1 MNNFIS
7 NDSILLRAID
17 PANQPN
23 AYHVIGIVSNVPVR
37 FMVDT
42 GAAVSLIREDVRA
55 QLTPMGDIKLETW
68 NKNLVGVEGSPLSVL
83 GATTLDVTLAGT
95 VVSGD
100 FLVAKALS
108 AEAIMGLDFLEGQG
122 CVINTGQG
130 VIHMKGKAIP
140 LSRET
145 KAHVSNVSIKAS
157 ERLHIPAY
165 SGIETLA
172 QIPFEG
178 EVDPAV
184 NWIVEPLLSDD
195 MPALVANA
203 IVTSFKQ
210 GGITTVPVRLINP
223 SPQPIVINKGMK
235 LAQMGS
241 CADNCT
247 VRTVDI
253 ATEDQPPIDIPLQK
267 QQALWNMVEQCDET
281 LSEEQQ
287 LKLYNL
293 LLSHADIFATGD
305 DDLGRTN
312 HLSHTISTG
321 SHMPIRQQARRMPPY
336 QRSEVKELLES
347 MLARDVIQP
356 SKSPWASPIVV
367 VRKKDG
373 SARFCVDYRKLNSIT
388 HKDAYPLPRIDDTL
402 DTLAG
407 SQWFSTLDLVSGYW
421 QVEVAESDRAKTA
434 FITQEGL
441 FEFKVMPFGLCN
453 APATFQRLMNL
464 VLAGVQWSECLV
476 YLDDIIV
483 LGKTYEDHLQNL
495 STVLHK
501 LQCANL
507 RLKLPKCAFCRKEVL
522 YLGHKVSRE
531 GVSTDPMKVEKVAN
545 WPTPTTTQEVQQ
557 FLGLSSYYRKFIQN
571 FTSIARLLQRL
582 TERGRTFAW
591 TTGCAN
597 SFAVLKQR
605 LTSAPI
611 LVFPD
616 CSKPFI
622 LDTDASQDGIGA
634 VLSQT
639 HEGAERVVAYASRS
653 MTKAERKYCVTRKE
667 LLAVVV
673 FTKLFRPYLLGQSFK
688 LRTDHGSLTWLQN
701 FKDPCGQLARWL
713 EQIQE
718 FDFEIVHRE
727 ESSTRMQMHCPG
739 GHADNANDLIVN
751 VMPVV
756 ILWLMMCVSH
766 RSHQLNQCQLVWLL
780 KYRAVNQMRVLEKC
794 S

>member
-1 MNNFIS
+1 MTHVNNFIS
-7 NDSILLRAID
+7 NDSILLREID
-17 PANQPN
+17 PAN
-23 AYHVIGIVSNVPVR
+23 AYHVTGIVSNVPVR

-42 GAAVSLIREDVRA
+42 GAAVSLIREDVWT
-55 QLTPMGDIKLETW
+55 QLTSMGDIKLETW
-68 NKNLVGVEGSPLSVL
+68 NKKLVGVEGSPLSVL

-108 AEAIMGLDFLEGQG
+108 AEDIMGLDFLEGQG

-145 KAHVSNVSIKAS
+145 KAHVSNVSIKAC

-203 IVTSFKQ
+203 IVTPFKQ

-235 LAQMGS
+235 LAQLGS

-253 ATEDQPPIDIPLQK
+253 ATENQPPIDIPLQK

-293 LLSHADIFATGD
+293 LLSHADIFATRD

-441 FEFKVMPFGLCN
+441 FEFKVMPFRLCN
-453 APATFQRLMNL
+453 EPATFQRLMNL

-507 RLKLPKCAFCRKEVL
+507 RLKQPKCAFCRKEVL

-571 FTSIARLLQRL
+571 FASIARPLQHL

-591 TTGCAN
+591 TTECAN

-688 LRTDHGSLTWLQN
+688 LRTDHGSLTWL
-701 FKDPCGQLARWL
+701 
-713 EQIQE
+713 
-718 FDFEIVHRE
+718 
-727 ESSTRMQMHCPG
+727 
-739 GHADNANDLIVN
+739 
-751 VMPVV
+751 
-756 ILWLMMCVSH
+756 
-766 RSHQLNQCQLVWLL
+766 
-780 KYRAVNQMRVLEKC
+780 
-794 S
+794 

>member
-1 MNNFIS
+1 MTHVNNFIS
-7 NDSILLRAID
+7 NDSILLREID
-17 PANQPN
+17 PAN
-23 AYHVIGIVSNVPVR
+23 AYHVTGIVSNVPVR

-42 GAAVSLIREDVRA
+42 GAAVSLIREDMWA

-68 NKNLVGVEGSPLSVL
+68 NKNLVRVEGSPLSVL
-83 GATTLDVTLAGT
+83 RATTLDVTLAGT

-203 IVTSFKQ
+203 IVTPFKQ

-253 ATEDQPPIDIPLQK
+253 ATEYQPPIDIPLQK

-305 DDLGRTN
+305 YDLGRTN

-321 SHMPIRQQARRMPPY
+321 SHMPIHQQARRMPPY

-347 MLARDVIQP
+347 MLAKDVIQP
-356 SKSPWASPIVV
+356 SKSPWESPIVV

-407 SQWFSTLDLVSGYW
+407 FQWFSTLDLVSGYW
-421 QVEVAESDRAKTA
+421 QVEVAESDC
-434 FITQEGL
+434 F
-441 FEFKVMPFGLCN
+441 
-453 APATFQRLMNL
+453 
-464 VLAGVQWSECLV
+464 
-476 YLDDIIV
+476 
-483 LGKTYEDHLQNL
+483 H
-495 STVLHK
+495 
-501 LQCANL
+501 
-507 RLKLPKCAFCRKEVL
+507 
-522 YLGHKVSRE
+522 
-531 GVSTDPMKVEKVAN
+531 
-545 WPTPTTTQEVQQ
+545 
-557 FLGLSSYYRKFIQN
+557 
-571 FTSIARLLQRL
+571 
-582 TERGRTFAW
+582 
-591 TTGCAN
+591 N
-597 SFAVLKQR
+597 S
-605 LTSAPI
+605 
-611 LVFPD
+611 
-616 CSKPFI
+616 
-622 LDTDASQDGIGA
+622 GGA
-634 VLSQT
+634 
-639 HEGAERVVAYASRS
+639 
-653 MTKAERKYCVTRKE
+653 
-667 LLAVVV
+667 
-673 FTKLFRPYLLGQSFK
+673 
-688 LRTDHGSLTWLQN
+688 
-701 FKDPCGQLARWL
+701 
-713 EQIQE
+713 I
-718 FDFEIVHRE
+718 
-727 ESSTRMQMHCPG
+727 
-739 GHADNANDLIVN
+739 
-751 VMPVV
+751 
-756 ILWLMMCVSH
+756 
-766 RSHQLNQCQLVWLL
+766 
-780 KYRAVNQMRVLEKC
+780 
-794 S
+794 